1 MDKKAVVRIHNGVF
15 RSDQIRSVAK
25 SCPTLCDPMNHS
37 NSGCWVIYQSLPAKV
52 LVKDYLCLVSLAAL
66 LRGCALFCSTYAD
79 LVCRLSHPSLIGSQ
93 LDMMLTY
100 ELERV
105 LDLSSV
111 A

>member
-1 MDKKAVVRIHNGVF
+1 MTY
-15 RSDQIRSVAK
+15 
-25 SCPTLCDPMNHS
+25 P
-37 NSGCWVIYQSLPAKV
+37 SLPAEV
-52 LVKDYLCLVSLAAL
+52 LVRDCLCLGSLAAL
-66 LRGCALFCSTYAD
+66 LRGCALFCPTYAD